1 VRWTVTTPAASWLN
15 RAPRP
20 AGFSAWAFTRQ
31 IVYRDSPRPDA
42 SCGRS
47 PRHPI
52 RPHSRPRQ
60 LKNPR
65 SAFASAKSFVPALR
79 HVAVLWDSTTGS
91 SQLAAIKAGARGLGV
106 ELDVLAIRSPASP
119 ATPNRQPPRE
129 AFETGLA
136 MPPAT
141 PAPPDRLESA
151 RALCMGCGRP
161 LVGRQKTGCSSRC
174 QAQVSRHRR
183 AAGIRDGLLLLRGQ
197 VDDLLAR
204 VERRDGGRS

>member
-1 VRWTVTTPAASWLN
+1 MRWTVTTPAASWLN

-106 ELDVLAIRSPASP
+106 ELDVRRSGDPK
-119 ATPNRQPPRE
+119 PRVAGNAE
-129 AFETGLA
+129 
-136 MPPAT
+136 PPA
-141 PAPPDRLESA
+141 APPSLRNRPSHAASHSCAPRPA
-151 RALCMGCGRP
+151 RIRTCALYG
-161 LVGRQKTGCSSRC
+161 VRQ
-174 QAQVSRHRR
+174 
-183 AAGIRDGLLLLRGQ
+183 AAGRTPEDGLLVPMPGPGEP
-197 VDDLLAR
+197 APAGG
-204 VERRDGGRS
+204 RDSGRAPAAPRPGGRSAGSGGAA